1 MARHALEIAAAG
13 GHHLLM
19 VGPPGAGK
27 TMLASR
33 LPGLLPVLDRDQA
46 LEATMVIS
54 AAGVPLP
61 PGGLVTRPP
70 FRAPH
75 HTATSAALIGGGSGT
90 ARPGEVS
97 LAHAGA
103 LFLDEIA
110 EFAPKVLDGL
120 RQPLE
125 DRRIVVS
132 RSGINAVLPADFLLV
147 AAMNPCPCGGGAP
160 GECMCN
166 ATELHRYVRRLSG
179 PLLDRFDLRVNVH
192 RPSVDDLL
200 AHEPAESTA
209 VVAERVQA
217 ARVRALSRQGCLNR
231 SLSGSQLDEFA
242 PINGPGRA
250 VLRHELENGRLSARG
265 YHRIRRVARSIA
277 DLRSTA
283 SEVVDDEAVHLALG
297 LRAAFT
303 KVLPMG
309 RVA

>member
-1 MARHALEIAAAG
+1 
-13 GHHLLM
+13 M

-33 LPGLLPVLDRDQA
+33 LPGLLSVLDRYQA
-46 LEATMVIS
+46 LEATMFIA
-54 AAGVPLP
+54 AAGVPLL
-61 PGGLVTRPP
+61 PGGLATRPP

-75 HTATSAALIGGGSGT
+75 HTAITAALIAGRSGT
-90 ARPGEVS
+90 ARLGEVS

-103 LFLDEIA
+103 LFPDEIA
-110 EFAPKVLDGL
+110 KFAPKVLDGL

-132 RSGINAVLPADFLLV
+132 RSSVIAVLLADFLLV
-147 AAMNPCPCGGGAP
+147 AAMNPCPCGGGARA
-160 GECMCN
+160 ECVCN
-166 ATELHRYVRRLSG
+166 ATELHPYVRRLLG

-192 RPSVDDLL
+192 GQRVDDLF
-200 AHEPAESTA
+200 AHEPPESTA
-209 VVAERVQA
+209 VVAERLQA
-217 ARVRALSRQGCLNR
+217 ARVRALCRQGSLNR

-242 PINGPGRA
+242 PINEPGRA

-277 DLRSTA
+277 DLRSIA
-283 SEVVDDEAVHLALG
+283 SEVVDDEAVYLALG
-297 LRAAFT
+297 LRVAFT
-303 KVLPMG
+303 KLLPMG